1 MGAITPATLTPRIDA
16 LTALFENVGR
26 TRMAGVPI
34 LNPALRVEAL
44 GFELCETVVAHSAPV
59 AAPTPAGALAQASEK
74 VSAVGILITPW
85 FMNLVWLPL
94 ERIDQPGTAGSSRSH
109 RVGVKNF
116 DFIASYEP
124 TFGSYEACSLFS
136 PMFEFTDHA
145 AACATAQ
152 AVLAELRQPPAP
164 APVTAAPAK
173 EAVAQAKP
181 SDLAARRT
189 FLFGRRPSSGSTV

>member
-1 MGAITPATLTPRIDA
+1 MGTITPATLPPRIDA
-16 LTALFENVGR
+16 LTALFENIGQ

-44 GFELCETVVAHSAPV
+44 GFELCEGVVAHSAPV
-59 AAPTPAGALAQASEK
+59 AAPTPAGALAQASEA
-74 VSAVGILITPW
+74 VSAVGILVTPW
-85 FMNLVWLPL
+85 FMNLVWFPL
-94 ERIDQPGTAGSSRSH
+94 ERIDQPWTVGRSRSH
-109 RVGVKNF
+109 RVGENIF
-116 DFIASYEP
+116 DFIASHEP

-164 APVTAAPAK
+164 APATAAP
-173 EAVAQAKP
+173 AKP
-181 SDLAARRT
+181 SDLAARRA